1 MKVGLILPM
10 SDEGSARSR
19 DPRQALR
26 A

>member
-10 SDEGSARSR
+10 GDDGIARSR
-19 DPRQALR
+19 APRLALR